1 MIYVIYGSEPY
12 LINNQLNEIINSHKD
27 AFITRFNGLDSDF
40 SVNTMLDACQSVGLF
55 SDSSLVIVKDPYFLI
70 NKVDD
75 KTIESINNYVL
86 SQSYEN
92 TLVLY
97 TLDNSFNTR
106 SKLFKDI
113 LTNAQG
119 IELNKLR
126 KYDFYN
132 YARGLIKN
140 RISNIS
146 KDAIELLVK
155 NSNYDISL
163 LSCNLDVLELYP
175 DYIDLDV
182 VNNLISM
189 PNEDDV
195 FSLINA
201 LTNKKVSLSIKYANK
216 LLENNEPVLRLL
228 STIASQLRFI
238 YEISYLESIHK
249 SFQEICKMTNS
260 KDYRVQKALES
271 LQMMNE
277 NDILKLQSKIADL
290 DYKLKMN
297 NEISEK
303 LNLELLIV
311 SLMG

>member
-1 MIYVIYGSEPY
+1 M
-12 LINNQLNEIINSHKD
+12 
-27 AFITRFNGLDSDF
+27 
-40 SVNTMLDACQSVGLF
+40 
-55 SDSSLVIVKDPYFLI
+55 
-70 NKVDD
+70 
-75 KTIESINNYVL
+75 
-86 SQSYEN
+86 
-92 TLVLY
+92 
-97 TLDNSFNTR
+97 
-106 SKLFKDI
+106 
-113 LTNAQG
+113 
-119 IELNKLR
+119 
-126 KYDFYN
+126 
-132 YARGLIKN
+132 
-140 RISNIS
+140 
-146 KDAIELLVK
+146 
-155 NSNYDISL
+155 
-163 LSCNLDVLELYP
+163 ELYP